1 MHAPNKPL
9 YKSQKSYLWKNSD
22 YINLSTFFVASAVLK
37 TKPQNIAL
45 FLEIKFGINFVNT
58 FSNKSSK
65 CQRKE
70 KSNTETVP

>member
-1 MHAPNKPL
+1 MRRTNPFTNHRKVI
-9 YKSQKSYLWKNSD
+9 YGKTR
-22 YINLSTFFVASAVLK
+22 ITSTFFVASAVLK
-37 TKPQNIAL
+37 TVAL